1 MKNRTTIALALSVS
15 AALGVAASAHATT
28 FADYSAASSDP
39 NVAWTQSANLTSG
52 TLATSGMSGSADTV
66 FSFLSAPLSALSDLQ
81 ALFTLNASGSAND
94 PAIIAGTQVTE
105 PDLSGSF
112 SFIYEG
118 AAPLHV
124 GTNTYM
130 TGANL
135 LSGTFSGADIVGTL
149 GGSTGSVQ
157 DAVMSG
163 GTVNFTSDF
172 TSFSPIGDKGVSVE
186 MTSVLPSLNALL
198 GDSLSSFSA
207 VSTGSFA
214 ATLVGGGGGGGV
226 PEPATWAMMFLGFG
240 GIGVLARR
248 ARRLARRSL
257 V

>member
-1 MKNRTTIALALSVS
+1 MKRHTTIALVVS
-15 AALGVAASAHATT
+15 AALGAAASAHATT
-28 FADYSAASSDP
+28 FADYSAASSDA
-39 NVAWTQSANLTSG
+39 NVAWTQSADLASG
-52 TLATSGMSGSADTV
+52 SLATTGMAGSADTV
-66 FSFLSAPLSALSDLQ
+66 FSFLSGPLSALTDLQ
-81 ALFTLNASGSAND
+81 ALLTLSASAPASD
-94 PAIIAGTQVTE
+94 PAVFAGGQLIE
-105 PDLSGSF
+105 PNLSGSF

-124 GTNTYM
+124 GTHTYL

-135 LSGTFSGADIVGTL
+135 LSGTFSGAEIIGPAN
-149 GGSTGSVQ
+149 GSTGSVQ

-186 MTSVLPSLNALL
+186 MTSVLPSLSALA
-198 GDSLSSFSA
+198 GSSLSSFSA

-214 ATLVGGGGGGGV
+214 ATLVGGGGGGV

-240 GIGVLARR
+240 GVGVLARR
-248 ARRLARRSL
+248 ARRLARSTL